1 MPFFK
6 FRKNGAEQSNPGPA
20 PESLDVLRKRA
31 RHRLIGAAALV
42 LLGVVG
48 FPMLFDSQ
56 PRPISVDIAIE
67 IPDKAKVEPL
77 TARPVEVPAE
87 SEIQPPAPAQV
98 VVTAPA
104 ADPVVTAAPT
114 VQTAKVDPKPETS
127 SKPKDDGKVAAQVAD
142 EAKAKAILQGN
153 AAPEPAANAARYA
166 VQVGAF
172 ADAQKAREARAALE
186 KAGLKTY
193 TQVITNADGR
203 RTRVRV
209 GPWEDKAEAE
219 KAAEKI
225 KKLNLPAAVL
235 LL

>member
-20 PESLDVLRKRA
+20 PESLDALRKRA

-42 LLGVVG
+42 FLGVLG
-48 FPMLFDSQ
+48 FPLLFDSQ

-77 TARPVEVPAE
+77 TAKSVEAPAE
-87 SEIQPPAPAQV
+87 SEVQPSPPEAV
-98 VVTAPA
+98 VVSAHA
-104 ADPVVTAAPT
+104 ADPVVTAAPEA
-114 VQTAKVDPKPETS
+114 QTAKVDAKPETA
-127 SKPKDDGKVAAQVAD
+127 SKPKDEGKVAAQVAD
-142 EAKAKAILQGN
+142 EAKAKAILQGKT
-153 AAPEPAANAARYA
+153 APEPVPNAVRYA

-172 ADAQKAREARAALE
+172 SDVQKAREARAVLE

-225 KKLNLPAAVL
+225 KALNLPAAVL

>member
-20 PESLDVLRKRA
+20 PESLDALRKRA

-77 TARPVEVPAE
+77 TAKSVEAPVE
-87 SEIQPPAPAQV
+87 SEVQPSTPEPV
-98 VVTAPA
+98 VVMAPA
-104 ADPVVTAAPT
+104 ADPVVIGAPEAP
-114 VQTAKVDPKPETS
+114 TAKVDAKPETA
-127 SKPKDDGKVAAQVAD
+127 SKPKDEGKVAAQLAD
-142 EAKAKAILQGN
+142 EAKAKAILQGKT
-153 AAPEPAANAARYA
+153 APEPVPNAARYA

-172 ADAQKAREARAALE
+172 SDVQKAREARAVLE

-225 KKLNLPAAVL
+225 KALNLPAAVL
-235 LL
+235 RL

>member
-20 PESLDVLRKRA
+20 PESLDALRKRA

-67 IPDKAKVEPL
+67 IPDKTKVEPL
-77 TARPVEVPAE
+77 TAKPVEAPVE
-87 SEIQPPAPAQV
+87 SEVQPSTPEPV
-98 VVTAPA
+98 VVMAPA
-104 ADPVVTAAPT
+104 ADPVVIGAPEAP
-114 VQTAKVDPKPETS
+114 TAKVDAKPETA
-127 SKPKDDGKVAAQVAD
+127 SKPKDEGKVAAQLAD
-142 EAKAKAILQGN
+142 EAKAKAILQGKT
-153 AAPEPAANAARYA
+153 APEPVPNPARYA

-172 ADAQKAREARAALE
+172 SDVQKAREARAVLE

-225 KKLNLPAAVL
+225 KALNLPAAVL
-235 LL
+235 RL

>member
-20 PESLDVLRKRA
+20 PESLDALRKRA

-42 LLGVVG
+42 FLGVVG

-56 PRPISVDIAIE
+56 PRPIAVDIAID

-77 TARPVEVPAE
+77 TAKPLEAPTE
-87 SEIQPPAPAQV
+87 SEVQVSAPASVVVAAPAPV
-98 VVTAPA
+98 
-104 ADPVVTAAPT
+104 PVVTPVPAA
-114 VQTAKVDPKPETS
+114 QTDKADTKPETT
-127 SKPKDDGKVAAQVAD
+127 SKPKADGQVVAQAAD
-142 EAKAKAILQGN
+142 AAKAQAILQGK

-172 ADAQKAREARAALE
+172 ADVQKAREARAALE

-193 TQVITNADGR
+193 TQVITNAEGR
-203 RTRVRV
+203 RIRVRE